1 MRTLLSAALL
11 IALTAT
17 AVHGQTVGGNAYG
30 VLLATPL
37 ANVCATATIRCE
49 PKRRGTML
57 LCTSS

>member
-1 MRTLLSAALL
+1 LL

-37 ANVCATATIRCE
+37 ANVCGTATIRCE